1 MVENQ
6 PQSGELL
13 RPRPDG
19 SAVVKGEKARV
30 LVADDHLVVRKGV
43 RAILEIERDIVV
55 VGEARD
61 GIEAL
66 ALCREL
72 EPDIVL
78 LDIAMPGMSGIE
90 VARQVQRE
98 QPQTRI
104 ILLTMHEEDEYF
116 FEAVAVGVAGYVV
129 KGASADEL
137 LFAIRSVQQGGIY
150 LYPSLAK
157 KLVTDYLRGKTTA
170 AYEGLTPRE
179 REVLGLIV
187 EGLPNKQ
194 IAERLYVSITTVQTH
209 RAHVMEK
216 LNLHSQAE
224 LVKYAIRKGILKP
237 EG

>member
-1 MVENQ
+1 M
-6 PQSGELL
+6 
-13 RPRPDG
+13 
-19 SAVVKGEKARV
+19 KEKQTRIV
-30 LVADDHLVVRKGV
+30 IADDHLVVRKGV
-43 RAILEIERDIVV
+43 RVILEMERDLRV

-61 GIEAL
+61 GPEAL

-78 LDIAMPGMSGIE
+78 LDISMPGINGIE
-90 VARQVQRE
+90 VARRVQQE
-98 QPQTRI
+98 QPQTRV

-137 LFAIRSVQQGGIY
+137 LFAVRSVQQGGIY

-157 KLVTDYLRGKTTA
+157 KLVADYLRGKTTA

-179 REVLGLIV
+179 REVLALIA

-194 IAERLYVSITTVQTH
+194 IAERLFVSITTVQTH

-224 LVKYAIRKGILKP
+224 LVKYAIRKGILRAD
-237 EG
+237 G

>member
-1 MVENQ
+1 MVEGQ
-6 PQSGELL
+6 VESEAVRARADEPGMIS
-13 RPRPDG
+13 RG
-19 SAVVKGEKARV
+19 SARV
-30 LVADDHLVVRKGV
+30 LVADDHLVVRKGI
-43 RAILEIERDIVV
+43 RAILEMEHDLRV

-61 GIEAL
+61 GPEAL

-78 LDIAMPGMSGIE
+78 LDISMPGMSGIE
-90 VARQVQRE
+90 VARRVQQE
-98 QPQTRI
+98 QPQTRV

-137 LFAIRSVQQGGIY
+137 LFAVRSVQQGGIY

-157 KLVTDYLRGKTTA
+157 KLVADYLRGKTTA

-179 REVLGLIV
+179 REVLALIA

-194 IAERLYVSITTVQTH
+194 IAERLFVSITTVQTH

-224 LVKYAIRKGILKP
+224 LVKYAIRKGILRAD
-237 EG
+237 G